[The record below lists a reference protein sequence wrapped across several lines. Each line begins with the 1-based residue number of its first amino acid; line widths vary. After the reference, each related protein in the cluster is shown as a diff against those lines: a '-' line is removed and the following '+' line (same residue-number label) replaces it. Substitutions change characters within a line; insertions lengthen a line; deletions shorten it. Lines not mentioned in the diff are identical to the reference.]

1 MKLGNIKEK
10 PLKEIMEYG
19 FSYPCFGNPHEC
31 CYAGEDPEFM
41 EKYCMNDMSILDPI
55 DIEKVLEK
63 NDK

>member
-1 MKLGNIKEK
+1 
-10 PLKEIMEYG
+10 MEYG